1 MTVIQVN
8 SSNFDSEVLQ
18 SDVPVLV
25 DFFAEWCGPCKMMSP
40 ILDELANEVGAKAK
54 VAKINVDENP
64 ELSQQFNVMSVP
76 TLYVVKNGEV
86 VNKVIGA
93 RPKAELLKLLGL

>member
-54 VAKINVDENP
+54 VAEINVDENP
-64 ELSQQFNVMSVP
+64 ELSQQFMS
-76 TLYVVKNGEV
+76 
-86 VNKVIGA
+86 
-93 RPKAELLKLLGL
+93 

>member
-1 MTVIQVN
+1 MAVIKVN
-8 SSNFDSEVLQ
+8 GSNFDSEVLQ

-40 ILDELANEVGAKAK
+40 ILDELAGEVDGKAK
-54 VAKINVDENP
+54 VVKINVDENP

-76 TLYVVKNGEV
+76 TLFVVKNGEV
-86 VNKVIGA
+86 VNKLIGA
-93 RPKAELLKLLGL
+93 RPKADLLNMLGV